1 MQGGSPEIGFQRSKP
16 AALIRGFIYGT
27 RTQWFFLNSPSKSP
41 FLVIQIP
48 NPSEHATFL
57 DFAALEKMGGALSAS
72 PGTLQAQ
79 TMGRSDLLITKNGCF
94 QQQNQIL

>member
-1 MQGGSPEIGFQRSKP
+1 MAPEPSD
-16 AALIRGFIYGT
+16 
-27 RTQWFFLNSPSKSP
+27 FFSNLHPNHN

-48 NPSEHATFL
+48 KSICLIYFSQVFWAEHATFL

-79 TMGRSDLLITKNGCF
+79 TMGRSDLLITKNECF
-94 QQQNQIL
+94 QQQNKIL